1 MTQNKRNKGF
11 YLQCVLE
18 VFNIVAIDIYNQQ
31 SIKDIVN
38 KRCVQQSRQII
49 IGVFAKVPSQWAC
62 IDMNWLTDFV
72 AFGI

>member
-1 MTQNKRNKGF
+1 MTQNKRNQGF

-38 KRCVQQSRQII
+38 KSCVMQYREII
-49 IGVFAKVPSQWAC
+49 KGGFAKVPSQ
-62 IDMNWLTDFV
+62 
-72 AFGI
+72 

>member
-1 MTQNKRNKGF
+1 MTQNKRNQGF

-38 KRCVQQSRQII
+38 KSCVMQSRQII
-49 IGVFAKVPSQWAC
+49 TGVFAKNCPVSELALTW
-62 IDMNWLTDFV
+62 IDWQIL
-72 AFGI
+72 